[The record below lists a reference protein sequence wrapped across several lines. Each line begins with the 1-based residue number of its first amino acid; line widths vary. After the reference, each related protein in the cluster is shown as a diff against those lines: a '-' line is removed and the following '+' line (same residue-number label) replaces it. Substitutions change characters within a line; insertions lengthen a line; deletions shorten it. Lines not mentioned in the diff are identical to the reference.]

1 MRLSTLSLAT
11 LALGTAFAQQATEK
25 PAIED
30 RQGRFRVWGFVS
42 TGIEFTDG
50 GFTFGLKGNPVR
62 GESKQQ
68 GLTFSCSTVDGR
80 VRQMQGGA
88 MRLENATMVGA
99 VDMKMSREG
108 GGSGLKAAKVVL
120 VDDGQEATVTVPG
133 EFTFTDDLDGA
144 DGQRAVR
151 ISGPSGTFK
160 FDPLEKPGERPLRAA
175 DIKGRTT
182 AVVKSTSKDGSA
194 SEFTVVGDSAVYSGV
209 GRTLTLTGNVTF
221 DGDQSPPD
229 GPGFVGTIRGL
240 GLVEVSFNEDGTLA
254 KIDAKGSPGRAEMQE
269 KKSGGG

>member
-1 MRLSTLSLAT
+1 MKLSSAG
-11 LALGTAFAQQATEK
+11 LALLTAALVASQQATDK

-30 RQGRFRVWGFVS
+30 RQGRFRLWGFVS

-50 GFTFGLKGNPVR
+50 GFTFGLSGNPVR
-62 GESKQQ
+62 GESQQQ
-68 GLTFSCSTVDGR
+68 GLTFTCKSVEGR
-80 VRQMQGGA
+80 VRQMQGGR
-88 MRLENATMVGA
+88 MRLETATMTGD

-108 GGSGLKAAKVVL
+108 GGAGLKAAKVVL
-120 VDDGQEATVTVPG
+120 IDDGQEATATVPSA
-133 EFTFTDDLDGA
+133 FTFTDDLDGA
-144 DGQRAVR
+144 DGQRSVR
-151 ISGPSGTFK
+151 ISGPAGTFK

-175 DIKGRTT
+175 EVKGRTT
-182 AVVKSTSKDGSA
+182 AVVKSTGKDGSA
-194 SEFTVVGDSAVYSGV
+194 SAFTVVGDSAVYSGV

-240 GLVEVSFNEDGTLA
+240 GIVVVTFNEDGTLA